1 MNTMNYVVPW
11 KDTLAVN
18 NLKDIVDLE
27 ALRDELFNL
36 SLMTDNEDETQEFV
50 NADLFPEIIRTRDN
64 IITPMVTQ
72 YALDIFEYAIPE
84 IIVETNAKWIKEGE
98 GLFPHFHPGSC
109 LSAIFY
115 PGDSDSGL
123 NIFDPRGNACRG
135 YPKPIRN
142 RFMSAYRL
150 SPKAG
155 DLVILPSYL
164 QHSVSYVKEE
174 VRLSLLHEYYLRS
187 DL

>member
-18 NLKDIVDLE
+18 NLKGIVDLE

-98 GLFPHFHPGSC
+98 EIGRASCRERGS
-109 LSAIFY
+109 
-115 PGDSDSGL
+115 
-123 NIFDPRGNACRG
+123 
-135 YPKPIRN
+135 
-142 RFMSAYRL
+142 
-150 SPKAG
+150 
-155 DLVILPSYL
+155 
-164 QHSVSYVKEE
+164 
-174 VRLSLLHEYYLRS
+174 
-187 DL
+187 